1 MTAQYPPFE
10 PPRRVLMGPGAAGD
24 SERAGRANGG
34 QGLRRPGWRTIEIA
48 AIAALTAACAT
59 TPSGAADPQP
69 TVHEEEAGTS
79 VVEDSLS
86 LLIAQVEESA
96 TSSAEPEVEEEVR
109 EPGDEHGGAVRSG
122 IPTWDI
128 PITMNDDVERWLEFF
143 RGDGRE
149 NFTIYLQRAGRYEP
163 MMRAILR
170 DAGLPEDLVYM
181 SLIESGFSP
190 RAYSR
195 ARAVGLWQFIAS
207 TGRLYDLQ
215 ISYWVDERRDPI
227 LATKAAAAHLADLY
241 AEFGSWYLAA
251 AAYNGGPGRVRRSI
265 QRSGSDDYWTLSRRR
280 YLRRETRNYVPKL
293 IAAALIAKQPEH
305 YGFFDIETAETMAYD
320 VVQVPDATSLD
331 VIADAAGVPVAKVTE
346 LNPQILRGV
355 TPPGQRYSLRVP
367 PGTGHDFATHYAQV
381 APTERVTWVQH
392 VVRRG
397 DTLSQIAGLYGVSVS
412 AIRAANP
419 GVRARQL
426 RIGQRLIIP
435 RAGRLPRYASATTV
449 NRSTPVQ
456 VEPRAPEGPYIT
468 YRVQMGDS
476 LWAIAK
482 RYDVTARD
490 LMLWNGLTTSR
501 IYPGDE
507 VRIYV
512 DTN

>member
-1 MTAQYPPFE
+1 M
-10 PPRRVLMGPGAAGD
+10 RR
-24 SERAGRANGG
+24 SFWRA
-34 QGLRRPGWRTIEIA
+34 LK
-48 AIAALTAACAT
+48 IAALAALVAACAT
-59 TPSGAADPQP
+59 LPVGSAEPEPAVPEAEASPAA
-69 TVHEEEAGTS
+69 
-79 VVEDSLS
+79 VEDSLG
-86 LLIAQVEESA
+86 LLIEQVEESA
-96 TSSAEPEVEEEVR
+96 TTAGQPEAAAGVR
-109 EPGDEHGGAVRSG
+109 EPGADDGGAARSG

-128 PITMNDDVERWLEFF
+128 PITMNNDVERWLEFF

-149 NFTIYLQRAGRYEP
+149 NFTIYLRRAGRYEP

-170 DAGLPEDLVYM
+170 DAGLPEDLVYI

-251 AAYNGGPGRVRRSI
+251 AAYNGGPGRVRRSV
-265 QRSGSDDYWTLSRRR
+265 QRSGSDDFWTLSRRR

-305 YGFFDIETAETMAYD
+305 YGFFGIETAEPMAYD

-331 VIADAAGVPVAKVTE
+331 VIADAAGVPVAQVME

-355 TPPGQRYSLRVP
+355 TPPGQRYSVRVP
-367 PGTGHDFATHYAQV
+367 PGTGHDFALHYAQV
-381 APTERVTWVQH
+381 APSERVTWVQH

-397 DTLSQIAGLYGVSVS
+397 DTLSEIAGLYGVSVS

-449 NRSTPVQ
+449 RRSVPVRM
-456 VEPRAPEGPYIT
+456 EPRPPQGPYVT
-468 YRVQMGDS
+468 YRVQTGDS

-482 RYDVTARD
+482 RYEVTARD

-512 DTN
+512 DSN